1 MLDDNNKGADAQ
13 EIDLDFAHEA
23 WPQSRAED
31 MQKKAR
37 FNISGGPH
45 RRRCIDT
52 GLVSVSEE
60 EFDSIVQDL
69 VRELSSSESGRLSS
83 IAANISSRDLVA
95 ELMKRFAITDKVTSV
110 VARILEGRQGL
121 MRRRLPKVS
130 HLDIHQ
136 RFVVIRRVNMILRAR
151 MSRFNTL
158 CETSSNVL
166 NDPGSSA
173 AKQLLTQR
181 SIMHLTENTALEKT
195 LDLERSMKH

>member
-1 MLDDNNKGADAQ
+1 
-13 EIDLDFAHEA
+13 
-23 WPQSRAED
+23 

-37 FNISGGPH
+37 FNISGGLH

-69 VRELSSSESGRLSS
+69 VRELCSSESGRLSS

-95 ELMKRFAITDKVTSV
+95 ELMKRFAVTDKVTSV
-110 VARILEGRQGL
+110 VTRILEGRQGL